1 MLPCAFDRL
10 VPYRKPRVGA
20 GEELRSGTNQRQSR
34 LVGSKKDLWADI
46 PRMNSGT
53 VWTTADGGVPP
64 GSHSSVRANSEFD
77 AYGSCDF
84 SLLLHTFSQ
93 AGLAASVNANGATW
107 GYKHANANP
116 NNSNSAFG

>member
-53 VWTTADGGVPP
+53 VWTTPDGGVPP
-64 GSHSSVRANSEFD
+64 GSHRSVRANSEFD

-84 SLLLHTFSQ
+84 SLLLHTFSRR
-93 AGLAASVNANGATW
+93 AWLRR
-107 GYKHANANP
+107 
-116 NNSNSAFG
+116 